1 MPRLLLLFSRDRHV
15 NRVLI
20 DLFICLFIYL
30 LVICR
35 FVFVTQIKT
44 ETVPLLGRS
53 GILDE
58 HQNNFF
64 CGVCCGVGDRSDTV
78 YAITESGLL
87 CEFNSKRRLSKW
99 VLLRVSHCL
108 AVALLCSFGGNSVF
122 ATSL

>member
-1 MPRLLLLFSRDRHV
+1 M
-15 NRVLI
+15 
-20 DLFICLFIYL
+20 
-30 LVICR
+30 
-35 FVFVTQIKT
+35 
-44 ETVPLLGRS
+44 PLLGRS

-99 VLLRVSHCL
+99 VLLRVSY
-108 AVALLCSFGGNSVF
+108 ALLFCCCVF
-122 ATSL
+122 F

>member
-1 MPRLLLLFSRDRHV
+1 M
-15 NRVLI
+15 
-20 DLFICLFIYL
+20 
-30 LVICR
+30 
-35 FVFVTQIKT
+35 
-44 ETVPLLGRS
+44 PLLGRS

-99 VLLRVSHCL
+99 VLLRVSC
-108 AVALLCSFGGNSVF
+108 AVAEALLRRFGCIISYCRCKCCF
-122 ATSL
+122 

>member
-1 MPRLLLLFSRDRHV
+1 MMS
-15 NRVLI
+15 
-20 DLFICLFIYL
+20 
-30 LVICR
+30 LVIYW
-35 FVFVTQIKT
+35 FVFFVQIKTSYWFVFFVQIKT

-64 CGVCCGVGDRSDTV
+64 CGVCCGIGERSDTV

-99 VLLRVSHCL
+99 VLLRVGYAPALFLL
-108 AVALLCSFGGNSVF
+108 ADWAVDWFYIIVAAVLMCR
-122 ATSL
+122 